1 MEEIPRVF
9 LLDPEVLLATRSAIY
24 DGDEALQAADE
35 RLLQEADQALYAAP
49 VSVVDKE
56 ALPPSGDPRDYMSQ
70 APYWW
75 PEAEGEQCGTYV
87 WRDGEVNPEAEVYD
101 RGRLGSMCSAL
112 SSLAPAY
119 FFSDLEHFAEHAS
132 LLLRTW
138 FLDETTAMNPHL
150 EYGQAIPSRC
160 TGQGTGII
168 DTHGFSWLV
177 EMLGLLGASSAWNE
191 DDQSGLQAWFGAYL
205 DWLLTSDHG
214 REEAAQNNHHGT
226 WYDVQVASL
235 ALFAGR
241 DEVANEIC
249 THSFPRR
256 LAAQIEADG
265 RQPLELVRTRSL
277 DYCLMNLTALFDLA
291 DLGGRVDIDFETDA
305 IGTDGSGKEVFL
317 RDLWPPQEEIR
328 DEIGRSV
335 QAKMFEEEY
344 GNVFNGNPI
353 WNGIPVAGSNRR
365 FTATCT
371 LACVKSTAVRP
382 TASTRPS
389 RSGA

>member
-9 LLDPEVLLATRSAIY
+9 LLDPEVLLAKRSAICE
-24 DGDEALQAADE
+24 GDEALQAADE
-35 RLLQEADQALYAAP
+35 RLLREADQALFAAP

-56 ALPPSGDPRDYMSQ
+56 ALPPSGDPRDYMSE

-75 PEAEGEQCGTYV
+75 PEAEGEQSGTYV
-87 WRDGEVNPEAEVYD
+87 WRDGEFNPQAEVFD

-119 FFSDLEHFAEHAS
+119 FFTDLEHFAEHAG

-138 FLDETTAMNPHL
+138 FLEEATAMNPHL
-150 EYGQAIPSRC
+150 EYGQAIPGRC
-160 TGQGTGII
+160 TGQGAGII
-168 DTHGFSWLV
+168 DTHCFSWLV
-177 EMLGLLGASSAWNE
+177 EMVGLLGASSAWNE

-205 DWLLTSDHG
+205 DWLLTSHHG

-249 THSFPRR
+249 RHSFPRR
-256 LAAQIEADG
+256 LAAQIEPDG

-291 DLGGRVDIDFETDA
+291 DLGGRVDIDLWAHKDA
-305 IGTDGSGKEVFL
+305 E
-317 RDLWPPQEEIR
+317 
-328 DEIGRSV
+328 GRSIRRAFYWLV
-335 QAKMFEEEY
+335 EHAVDGKWGFDQATPFAHGQMMPLLRRGGVRFDDAKCEERIAAME
-344 GNVFNGNPI
+344 NI
-353 WNGIPVAGSNRR
+353 EVAADRTNLLYPAR
-365 FTATCT
+365 
-371 LACVKSTAVRP
+371 
-382 TASTRPS
+382 S
-389 RSGA
+389 RT